1 MRSAQNWL
9 LAKDEANYWKYQ
21 AVFVVVHAIL
31 VIGIAVVRSI
41 LGTILEIRWRR
52 FMTHHVMGKYFSKR
66 AYYLIDSNSGKAGGE
81 ENPDA
86 RIQTDISLLVSTFQG
101 LFFAILEAMTG
112 LFFQFML
119 VWMVI
124 PVWTGFAVV
133 YTLAGSL
140 VSIWIMWWFTRLNYD
155 LERREAD
162 WRYSLTHVRSN
173 AESIAFYKSELI
185 EKNNVTNLFDSVMG
199 YQYRLVWANTGMVL
213 YQGIYS
219 KGLSIVPL
227 VILTNSFLQGKIDF
241 GGRNQIAAGFTGL
254 ANSLNFLIT
263 NNGLISQ
270 LSVAIIRLGALME
283 LSEEVVSHPSN
294 VVTTEVTGSRVA
306 VQNLKLNVPGSTDA
320 LINNLAFDLTKGGSV
335 QRLLV
340 VGKPGAGKSSL
351 LRCLAGLWPYAV
363 GSVTRPA
370 CDDCI
375 FLPQQ
380 PYMPSGSLRDQFWY
394 PDRCNVDDQ
403 AALEEKDKTLDTML
417 QKVGMGYLPNRFP
430 QRWGHKDDWSRI
442 LSLGEQQRVA
452 AIRSI
457 LRKPKIALLDEATS
471 ALSGKDERTIY
482 TNYVEMGLPFLSVGH
497 RRSLLK
503 FHDAV
508 LELKDQGEW
517 QMFTRTEYEEY
528 LDDGN
533 GSL

>member
-1 MRSAQNWL
+1 
-9 LAKDEANYWKYQ
+9 
-21 AVFVVVHAIL
+21 
-31 VIGIAVVRSI
+31 
-41 LGTILEIRWRR
+41 
-52 FMTHHVMGKYFSKR
+52 
-66 AYYLIDSNSGKAGGE
+66 
-81 ENPDA
+81 
-86 RIQTDISLLVSTFQG
+86 
-101 LFFAILEAMTG
+101 
-112 LFFQFML
+112 
-119 VWMVI
+119 
-124 PVWTGFAVV
+124 
-133 YTLAGSL
+133 
-140 VSIWIMWWFTRLNYD
+140 
-155 LERREAD
+155 
-162 WRYSLTHVRSN
+162 
-173 AESIAFYKSELI
+173 
-185 EKNNVTNLFDSVMG
+185 
-199 YQYRLVWANTGMVL
+199 
-213 YQGIYS
+213 
-219 KGLSIVPL
+219 
-227 VILTNSFLQGKIDF
+227 
-241 GGRNQIAAGFTGL
+241 
-254 ANSLNFLIT
+254 
-263 NNGLISQ
+263 
-270 LSVAIIRLGALME
+270 ME

-503 FHDAV
+503 FHDAL